1 MKFNRMALSPAIT
14 TPRVGAGQAH
24 TGARTAPAV
33 ASDRH
38 WQIRLAITIPVVLML
53 FTIIFGLV
61 SYLAFSKH
69 WDELQA
75 AGAYTVASELL
86 RTHLITM
93 IVLTVIAGLMGVVL
107 SISILR
113 PVRAIERVAEQVALG
128 NLAEYAPAMPAAPE
142 LEGLSRSFNTML
154 DHLNDSIRERDRR
167 LMEGIPL
174 GILITDL
181 NGVITAA
188 SPSAVDML
196 GLPDERLIG
205 SLLSEMLPLLPTA
218 SRPLAADMLE
228 MLERKRPL
236 TAHEIKLPPLLDGHA
251 PGGERAI
258 QMAAAW
264 LRDPAQTPTGVL
276 FSFRDASPLHMLSE
290 HLGRTDRLAALG
302 TFCLGLAHE
311 LRNPLGAIKGLSQL
325 LQLERELPENTQL
338 YLQRMVHE
346 IDRVDAFVRQLLAL
360 ADQPSTLQPTDVTLV
375 LDEAIALARQEIM
388 HAGKEQKLAEVRL
401 ERLIDPLP
409 PLMLEGARLAQA
421 FARILQNAWEF
432 TPAGGTITLAAAP
445 AWDGG
450 VGRCE
455 VRIHNTGSA
464 VAAHMMEK
472 IFEPFVTTRDR
483 ATGLGLTIAN
493 QIIAQNGGTLG
504 VHNEA
509 DGVSFVAT
517 FDLARV
523 ARPGDAAAHT
533 ALATGGKGPC

>member
-1 MKFNRMALSPAIT
+1 
-14 TPRVGAGQAH
+14 
-24 TGARTAPAV
+24 
-33 ASDRH
+33 
-38 WQIRLAITIPVVLML
+38 
-53 FTIIFGLV
+53 
-61 SYLAFSKH
+61 
-69 WDELQA
+69 
-75 AGAYTVASELL
+75 
-86 RTHLITM
+86 
-93 IVLTVIAGLMGVVL
+93 
-107 SISILR
+107 
-113 PVRAIERVAEQVALG
+113 
-128 NLAEYAPAMPAAPE
+128 
-142 LEGLSRSFNTML
+142 
-154 DHLNDSIRERDRR
+154 
-167 LMEGIPL
+167 
-174 GILITDL
+174 
-181 NGVITAA
+181 
-188 SPSAVDML
+188 
-196 GLPDERLIG
+196 
-205 SLLSEMLPLLPTA
+205 
-218 SRPLAADMLE
+218 
-228 MLERKRPL
+228 
-236 TAHEIKLPPLLDGHA
+236 
-251 PGGERAI
+251 
-258 QMAAAW
+258 
-264 LRDPAQTPTGVL
+264 
-276 FSFRDASPLHMLSE
+276 
-290 HLGRTDRLAALG
+290 
-302 TFCLGLAHE
+302 
-311 LRNPLGAIKGLSQL
+311 
-325 LQLERELPENTQL
+325 
-338 YLQRMVHE
+338 MVHE